1 MQEAFL
7 ETDAVS
13 AKALQL
19 LLKRQNQPALQ
30 RFILQYMLLVSAIA
44 VILLAPLLSL
54 PLWSR
59 PLAVALLAVLNLS
72 LFAILHETSHL
83 TAFAS
88 RRWNQ
93 TVSWLVALPF
103 FYTPTGFK
111 HFHFAH
117 HRFTHDPLRDP
128 EISISGQAAPP
139 LDKNLSMYLLYLT
152 GLPMLGM
159 KLLWL
164 IGPAS
169 ALPVVWERLLVFIPA
184 HARRRMSWEAR
195 AILFCYG
202 LLGLAGLAGLSGIA
216 YLLLAQWL
224 GHAIV
229 SIYTLTEHTGLP
241 SQGTI
246 LQRTRTTLTNPLMRW
261 LTWNMPYHAEHH
273 AYPAVPWQALPEL
286 HLLMQAELPELQAG
300 YRSYHLGLIK
310 KLSFRID
317 VSK

>member
-7 ETDAVS
+7 QSDSVS
-13 AKALQL
+13 SATLQHL
-19 LLKRQNQPALQ
+19 MKRQDKPAFK
-30 RFILQYMLLVSAIA
+30 RFLLQYTLLVCAIA
-44 VILLAPLLSL
+44 VILLAPLLSW
-54 PLWSR
+54 PVWTCY
-59 PLAVALLAVLNLS
+59 LAVALIAVLHLS
-72 LFAILHETSHL
+72 FFAIIHEAGHQ

-93 TVSWLVALPF
+93 IVGWLVALPYY
-103 FYTPTGFK
+103 YTPTGFK

-128 EISISGQAAPP
+128 EISISGQAVSP
-139 LDKNLSMYLLYLT
+139 LDKNLGMYLLYLT

-164 IGPAS
+164 IGAAS
-169 ALPVVWERLLVFIPA
+169 ALPVVWEHLLVFIPE

-195 AILFCYG
+195 VMLLCYG
-202 LLGLAGLAGLSGIA
+202 VLGFAGLAGLNGVV

-224 GHAIV
+224 GHALV
-229 SIYTLTEHTGLP
+229 SFYTLAEHTGLT

-246 LQRTRTTLTNPLMRW
+246 LERTRTTLTQPLLRW

-273 AYPAVPWQALPEL
+273 AYPAVPWHALPEL
-286 HLLMQAELPELQAG
+286 HHLLKAELPELQVG
-300 YRSYHLGLIK
+300 YRRYHLELIK
-310 KLSFRID
+310 TLIFKHK
-317 VSK
+317 SKK